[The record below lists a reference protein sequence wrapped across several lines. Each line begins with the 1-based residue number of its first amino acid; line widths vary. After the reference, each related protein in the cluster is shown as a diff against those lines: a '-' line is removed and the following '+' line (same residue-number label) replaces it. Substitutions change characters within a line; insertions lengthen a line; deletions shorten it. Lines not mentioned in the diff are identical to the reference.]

1 MRIWAGMAAAGA
13 ALLLRSAYERRH
25 FTTERYEIVSE
36 KIKKPK
42 TLVFLSDLHDNCF
55 GSGQKELLEAID
67 REQPDAVLIGGDMLV
82 VKKKADTGTALFL
95 AGKLAQ
101 RYPVYY
107 GNGNH
112 ENRMNRDRVRYGDR
126 YDRYIRTLKQ
136 WGVTCLSDASAFLGD
151 DVRISAADLDTRYY
165 QKFLHLSMKPE
176 YLAGKLGKADG
187 RRFQILLLHSP
198 LYHKACAIWGAD
210 LTLSGHFHGGTI
222 RLPVL
227 GGVMTPQFQFF
238 KRCCAGLRR
247 EGERVMIV
255 SRGLGT
261 HSVNIRINNRP
272 ELTVIHLRPAESGQ
286 ERES

>member
-67 REQPDAVLIGGDMLV
+67 REQPDAVLIGGDMMV

-95 AGKLAQ
+95 ARKLAQ

-112 ENRMNRDRVRYGDR
+112 ENRMNRDRGRYGDR
-126 YDRYIRTLKQ
+126 YDRYIRTL
-136 WGVTCLSDASAFLGD
+136 
-151 DVRISAADLDTRYY
+151 
-165 QKFLHLSMKPE
+165 
-176 YLAGKLGKADG
+176 
-187 RRFQILLLHSP
+187 
-198 LYHKACAIWGAD
+198 
-210 LTLSGHFHGGTI
+210 
-222 RLPVL
+222 
-227 GGVMTPQFQFF
+227 
-238 KRCCAGLRR
+238 
-247 EGERVMIV
+247 
-255 SRGLGT
+255 
-261 HSVNIRINNRP
+261 
-272 ELTVIHLRPAESGQ
+272 
-286 ERES
+286 